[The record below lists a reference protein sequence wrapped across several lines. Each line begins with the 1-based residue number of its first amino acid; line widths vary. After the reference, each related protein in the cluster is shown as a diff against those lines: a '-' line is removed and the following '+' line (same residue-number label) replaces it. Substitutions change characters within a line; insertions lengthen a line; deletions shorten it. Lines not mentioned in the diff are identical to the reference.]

1 MTKQKLWVLSNLS
14 DFMSKSVLESCLL
27 ILFLSP
33 IYRKFSQE
41 KFHPDFSLMSNSG
54 NWSLRPKWF
63 LPQNPSGHKRD
74 KDWQCPASKLHYF
87 YLVSSVYSKAL
98 APLLFPSTHQYHWI
112 EWRIPR
118 SLFIEIGVARG
129 KCWSCHLTNGV
140 IGSAFKVDYREF
152 KFCTWWT
159 A

>member
-14 DFMSKSVLESCLL
+14 DFMSKSVLDFCLL

-41 KFHPDFSLMSNSG
+41 KIPPDFSLMSNSG

-63 LPQNPSGHKRD
+63 LPQNPSGSREIKLDNAQLLNYIIFTWSH
-74 KDWQCPASKLHYF
+74 QCIPRPWLPCS
-87 YLVSSVYSKAL
+87 
-98 APLLFPSTHQYHWI
+98 FPSTHQYHWI
-112 EWRIPR
+112 EWLIPR

-129 KCWSCHLTNGV
+129 KRWRCHLTNGV
-140 IGSAFKVDYREF
+140 MWWAFKADYRQF

>member
-14 DFMSKSVLESCLL
+14 AFMSRSVLDFCLL

-98 APLLFPSTHQYHWI
+98 A
-112 EWRIPR
+112 
-118 SLFIEIGVARG
+118 SLFFPIYSPISLDRMVNSKVIVYRD
-129 KCWSCHLTNGV
+129 WSSKRQALKMSFDKWSNV
-140 IGSAFKVDYREF
+140 MSFQSRL
-152 KFCTWWT
+152 
-159 A
+159 